1 MESLN
6 AGLGILEYWNVLY
19 ACAVSSCA
27 AALEL
32 AGHARERPD
41 VVVRKTTILGSIQS
55 SQPHPSKTVGR
66 RTAQGQ
72 AFVESIRVR
81 VCVCAG
87 ENQGL
92 KPSATQPLGVASRTT
107 TADGV
112 AVKIE
117 SDLTDEA
124 VEFQLTIPC
133 IPARYDTASV
143 GVGEGAA
150 QPLGVATEF
159 EVLTAIFVV
168 SLSLAVVFS

>member
-1 MESLN
+1 MSSLSEW
-6 AGLGILEYWNVLY
+6 G
-19 ACAVSSCA
+19 CAW
-27 AALEL
+27 L
-32 AGHARERPD
+32 
-41 VVVRKTTILGSIQS
+41 
-55 SQPHPSKTVGR
+55 
-66 RTAQGQ
+66 
-72 AFVESIRVR
+72 
-81 VCVCAG
+81 CAG

-124 VEFQLTIPC
+124 VEFQLTVPC

-150 QPLGVATEF
+150 QPLGVHVATEF

>member
-1 MESLN
+1 MRRRESRIEAQCDSTSGCCKQN
-6 AGLGILEYWNVLY
+6 DY
-19 ACAVSSCA
+19 C
-27 AALEL
+27 
-32 AGHARERPD
+32 RRRP
-41 VVVRKTTILGSIQS
+41 
-55 SQPHPSKTVGR
+55 
-66 RTAQGQ
+66 
-72 AFVESIRVR
+72 
-81 VCVCAG
+81 
-87 ENQGL
+87 
-92 KPSATQPLGVASRTT
+92 
-107 TADGV
+107 
-112 AVKIE
+112 E